1 MAGRKSATFQKR
13 QREVKRL
20 EKQKLKTEKR
30 AARRL
35 EKAGPGAPEGET
47 QPPVPEPGENGPA
60 GPVDDPQRGPEP

>member
-1 MAGRKSATFQKR
+1 MAGRQSATFQKR

-35 EKAGPGAPEGET
+35 EKDGKDAPAGET
-47 QPPVPEPGENGPA
+47 PPPAPEPGSPDLA
-60 GPVDDPQRGPEP
+60 QS